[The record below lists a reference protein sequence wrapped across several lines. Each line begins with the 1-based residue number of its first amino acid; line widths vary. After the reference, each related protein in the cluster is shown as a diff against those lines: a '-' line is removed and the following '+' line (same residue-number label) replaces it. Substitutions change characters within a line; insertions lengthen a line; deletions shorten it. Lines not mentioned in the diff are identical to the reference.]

1 LIIRRVASLY
11 GEDETGMRCPGDAC
25 PRYRSASEPKIDA
38 CKSCTTCEGRG
49 PVEKREAGDDAVVD
63 HIRRLALERE
73 ACPHL
78 FAKRGLVDWEVELLL
93 VWRDARDQYE
103 LATNRKV
110 GLLLEAL
117 IRGEGGKGKG

>member
-1 LIIRRVASLY
+1 
-11 GEDETGMRCPGDAC
+11 
-25 PRYRSASEPKIDA
+25 
-38 CKSCTTCEGRG
+38 
-49 PVEKREAGDDAVVD
+49 VVD